1 MKKLLILGL
10 SLMALSVNAN
20 TLDTLKNTPASKY
33 EVGKM
38 QLEIYALLLS
48 EKIKGED
55 IKKSSFEVNNIS
67 VDERNNGLGVTVS
80 FVGRTK
86 DLTQESCSL
95 LHKGTQKLFSKQKM
109 VRDLWPSLSE
119 PQYSDLESNFIVT
132 TELVS
137 KDNPTLKV
145 SCE

>member
-1 MKKLLILGL
+1 MKKLLTLGL
-10 SLMALSVNAN
+10 SLAALSVNAS

-55 IKKSSFEVNNIS
+55 IKKSSFEVNKIS
-67 VDERNNGLGVTVS
+67 VDEVENGLSVTVS
-80 FVGRTK
+80 LTGKTK
-86 DLTQESCSL
+86 DLTQESCST
-95 LHKGTQKLFSKQKM
+95 LHKGTQKLFFKQKM
-109 VRDLWPSLSE
+109 VRDIWPSLSE
-119 PQYSDLESNFIVT
+119 PQYSDLENNFTVT

-137 KDNPTLKV
+137 RDNPTLKV

>member
-10 SLMALSVNAN
+10 SLTALSVNAS
-20 TLDTLKNTPASKY
+20 TLDKLKTTPASKY

-55 IKKSSFEVNNIS
+55 IKKSSFEVNKIS
-67 VDERNNGLGVTVS
+67 VDERDTGLGVTVS
-80 FVGRTK
+80 LVGRTK
-86 DLTQESCSL
+86 DLTQESCSSL
-95 LHKGTQKLFSKQKM
+95 NKGTQKLFPKQKM
-109 VRDLWPSLSE
+109 VRDLWPSLSDSD
-119 PQYSDLESNFIVT
+119 YSELAGNFIVT

-137 KDNPTLKV
+137 RDNPTLKI